1 MEFLVTLLMRFR
13 LLISNISLLLLPA
26 VLLSPG
32 LLRAA
37 PEDVVQAY
45 VSASVMHD
53 DNLLRL
59 SSAQAAVA
67 DTIQQDT
74 LGLKVNWR
82 QGRQQVLLDAS
93 INQTRYS
100 NLTSLGYQATNLQS
114 RWNWQLGNSLSGDMG
129 YSRSTSQSSFAELH
143 QAVNNLNTR
152 QEKFADGA
160 WQIQPSWRLNG
171 GMTQSTYSVA
181 SNSVLGNES
190 TGYTV
195 GATFTPLSGNEIGI
209 RSNRLVQ
216 SYPVLQVVSNVPVD
230 NGFTQDQLLAT
241 VNWNYSGHIRLYG
254 QAGVVSRAHNQ
265 VTVRD
270 FSGKT
275 MHGTLSW
282 LGSGKTQI
290 DLSAWDELDAYDD
303 LVTNSAQSKGVS
315 VNAVWSPTGKLNM
328 SVRGQ
333 QLKRDFIL
341 NPNTQA
347 PLRQDTV
354 NSSSFS
360 VNYQPVRAV
369 NLSASMQA
377 ERRSSTLDNIDYA
390 DNTINLGLYFVF

>member
-1 MEFLVTLLMRFR
+1 MEFLVTLLMRLR
-13 LLISNISLLLLPA
+13 LVISNLSLLLLPA
-26 VLLSPG
+26 ILFSPG

-37 PEDVVQAY
+37 PEDAVQAY
-45 VSASVMHD
+45 ASVSVMHD

-74 LGLKVNWR
+74 LGLKVDWK

-93 INQTRYS
+93 VNQTRYS
-100 NLTSLGYQATNLQS
+100 NLTSLGYQATNVQS
-114 RWNWQLGNSLSGDMG
+114 RWNWQLGNSLSGNLG
-129 YSRSTSQSSFAELH
+129 YNKNTSQSSFAELH

-160 WQIQPSWRLNG
+160 LQIKPSWRLNG
-171 GMTQSTYSVA
+171 GVTQSTYSVA

-190 TGYTV
+190 TSYTV
-195 GATFTPLSGNEIGI
+195 GATFTPPSGNEIGI

-216 SYPVLQVVSNVPVD
+216 RYPVLQVVSNVPLD
-230 NGFTQDQLLAT
+230 NGFTQNQLLAT
-241 VNWNYSGHIRLYG
+241 VNWLYSGHIRVNG

-282 LGSGKTQI
+282 QGSGKTQI
-290 DLSAWDELDAYDD
+290 SLSTWNELDAYDD
-303 LVTNSAQSKGVS
+303 LVTNSAQSKGTS
-315 VNAVWSPTGKLNM
+315 LEAVWSPAGKLSV

-333 QLKRDFIL
+333 HLKRDFIL

-347 PLRQDTV
+347 PSRQDTV
-354 NSSSFS
+354 NSASFS
-360 VNYQPVRAV
+360 INYQPVRAV
-369 NLSASMQA
+369 NLSAGMQA
-377 ERRSSTLDNIDYA
+377 ERRSSTLDYIDYA
-390 DNTINLGLYFVF
+390 DNTINLGLSFAF

>member
-1 MEFLVTLLMRFR
+1 MEFLVTLLMQTRFV
-13 LLISNISLLLLPA
+13 ISNISLLLLPA
-26 VLLSPG
+26 ALLSPG
-32 LLRAA
+32 LLLAA
-37 PEDVVQAY
+37 PEDALQAY
-45 VSASVMHD
+45 ASVSVMHD

-74 LGLKVNWR
+74 LGLKVNWK

-93 INQTRYS
+93 TNQTSYS
-100 NLTSLGYQATNLQS
+100 NLTSLGYQATNVQA

-129 YSRSTSQSSFAELH
+129 YSRNTSQSSFAELH

-160 WQIQPSWRLNG
+160 WQIKPGWRLNG
-171 GMTQSTYSVA
+171 GMTQSVYSVA
-181 SNSVLGNES
+181 SNSVLGNEA
-190 TGYTV
+190 TGYTA
-195 GATFTPLSGNEIGI
+195 GATFTPASGNEIGI

-216 SYPVLQVVSNVPVD
+216 RYPVLQVVSNVPVD
-230 NGFTQDQLLAT
+230 NGFTQEQLLAT
-241 VNWNYSGHIRLYG
+241 INWLYSGHIRVNG

-265 VTVRD
+265 VSMRD

-282 LGSGKTQI
+282 QGSGKTQI
-290 DLSAWDELDAYDD
+290 SLSAWDELDAYDD
-303 LVTNSAQSKGVS
+303 LVTNSAQSKGAS
-315 VNAVWSPTGKLNM
+315 LDAVWSPAGKLSV

-333 QLKRDFIL
+333 HLKRNFIL

-347 PLRQDTV
+347 PSRQDTV
-354 NSSSFS
+354 NSASFS
-360 VNYQPVRAV
+360 INYQPVRAV
-369 NLSASMQA
+369 NLSASMQT
-377 ERRSSTLDNIDYA
+377 ERRSSTLDYIDYA
-390 DNTINLGLYFVF
+390 DNTINLGMSLMF